1 VSNKAEGLSAGDFP
15 QRDAPFAPRHAPRCK
30 LHYLLEPRQRAGQQ
44 GAEMS
49 TSNQATPAAADQ
61 REALKSSE
69 KKASEKQPGSFKEK
83 ATDEKIVEIPPAGP
97 EAKPIRGL
105 DSK

>member
-1 VSNKAEGLSAGDFP
+1 MNASNTT
-15 QRDAPFAPRHAPRCK
+15 
-30 LHYLLEPRQRAGQQ
+30 
-44 GAEMS
+44 S
-49 TSNQATPAAADQ
+49 TAAADQ
-61 REALKSSE
+61 REALKQSE

-97 EAKPIRGL
+97 GRKPIRGL

>member
-1 VSNKAEGLSAGDFP
+1 
-15 QRDAPFAPRHAPRCK
+15 
-30 LHYLLEPRQRAGQQ
+30 
-44 GAEMS
+44 MS
-49 TSNQATPAAADQ
+49 TSKQASPGGANQ

-69 KKASEKQPGSFKEK
+69 KKASEKQPGSFKDK

-97 EAKPIRGL
+97 AAKPIRGL